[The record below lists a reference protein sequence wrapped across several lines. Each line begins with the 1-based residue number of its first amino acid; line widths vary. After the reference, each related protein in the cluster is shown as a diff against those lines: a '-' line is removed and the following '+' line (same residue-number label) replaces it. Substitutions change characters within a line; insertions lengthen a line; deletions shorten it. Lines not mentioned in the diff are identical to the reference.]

1 MFKMLKLFIAAW
13 IIFAFVA
20 VVNDGG
26 SKLRAMDRDAQR
38 VVSKTINIAADK
50 ADSLKEQ
57 ADAAKE
63 KVKSLSGA
71 NKEVAQ
77 TEDPAPAG
85 KKSRIR

>member
-20 VVNDGG
+20 VLNDGG
-26 SKLRAMDRDAQR
+26 NKLRAMDGDAQK

-63 KVKSLSGA
+63 KVKTIGGS

-77 TEDPAPAG
+77 TEEAVPSG
-85 KKSRIR
+85 KKSHIR